1 MKGELRLLDGTAIS
15 SKNDLG
21 NGAGGVFRLRTETGV
36 FPSDAQTANSL
47 FTSAFN
53 TLPGKDTVFTVYALD
68 GNGHITRTESR
79 MYDGREWVVPK
90 LFMDGDLIA
99 LGTIKGDRLVAGT
112 EIYSPVIKSGLVEAA
127 TIRSNAFPPAFELLP
142 DGTLNARKAN
152 ITGAVNAT
160 SGLFQNVVIDES
172 CTVKRLSAESI
183 VGDIVRSYA
192 MGIGT
197 NIHVP
202 AMPFNRNVTW
212 QIIVAS
218 GTYSS
223 SGTAILNGT
232 GVGTVA
238 ASRYVYDIWTGTAAV
253 GIFIPTTSTGIAS
266 ATIPANTAVN
276 IGLTGSIGE
285 RGAVSAL
292 AIVTKA

>member
-1 MKGELRLLDGTAIS
+1 
-15 SKNDLG
+15 
-21 NGAGGVFRLRTETGV
+21 
-36 FPSDAQTANSL
+36 ANAL

-172 CTVKRLSAESI
+172 CTVKRLYADKI
-183 VGDIVRSYA
+183 VGDVTRAYTLGAVGHGAGSTLPAYLSINIPALPRNSYISIPA
-192 MGIGT
+192 FAVFGT
-197 NIHVP
+197 INYGDTPVVANYGVSINGSNFG
-202 AMPFNRNVTW
+202 AT
-212 QIIVAS
+212 AS
-218 GTYSS
+218 GYS
-223 SGTAILNGT
+223 GCVDMG
-232 GVGTVA
+232 
-238 ASRYVYDIWTGTAAV
+238 
-253 GIFIPTTSTGIAS
+253 S
-266 ATIPANTAVN
+266 ATVLIPANTPITV
-276 IGLTGSIGE
+276 SI
-285 RGAVSAL
+285 SARV
-292 AIVTKA
+292 ANTQNTSCRSMPIVILQHF